1 MTILAPERHIR
12 AAGSE
17 DNVAFGIQDLPS
29 GVLLTG
35 TPTVAEQTTSDL
47 TLTSAAVNTAELTL
61 FGETFAIG
69 TAVVFHRAG
78 GVAGTEYTIRVTVST
93 DASPADV
100 IVGDL
105 ILEIVA

>member
-1 MTILAPERHIR
+1 MSVIAPQRYQRI
-12 AAGSE
+12 AGSE
-17 DNVAFGIQDLPS
+17 DNIAFGVEDLPS

-47 TLTSAAVNTAELTL
+47 TLTSAAVNSSALTL